1 MCRTRSLRPLS
12 PLTIPIGHEWLP
24 PAITQFDFASMR
36 PALRP
41 ANRDTRFIVFGRLE
55 MLDPPDAPRGWHLCD
70 AVGRSIHLVMPED
83 GDCVFEP
90 LSGRALF
97 IYGRVYRRE
106 RRWHVENPEPVP
118 RASVGRLRPVY
129 RIHHRTARAI
139 RQRDPHISQSHLSE
153 AKLQNEMRRRA
164 ADPASF
170 EAYLDNSLHR
180 LFDRGL
186 SDATL
191 REIATGFP
199 DEEGARRVAAQWLRS
214 AHWPADQ
221 AELLEARKALETI
234 SSVTILAEPLRR
246 AEHAR
251 REHKRDRGNPAT
263 VRLPMPESID
273 ALVEQGSRCLPF
285 ELTASQ
291 TAAVHDIVSDL
302 VGEQAMRRVLSGD
315 VGTGKTAVFAVAVR
329 IALDA
334 GFCVGIMLPSAVLA
348 RQTVDTF
355 AAFMP
360 DVPTSVIAGEDRHIE
375 PEAQL
380 WIGTVGLMEVPHV
393 VMDFKV
399 VDEQHRFS
407 AEQRQAAAN
416 PGQHLL
422 EATATCIPRTQ
433 AMMQAGLIQISRLTT
448 THVDKTIRTRLWEP
462 GGRRRLFGQI
472 ARDVAHGRR
481 VFVIYPGKN
490 SSDDVS
496 SVQAFESIWH
506 DAFPG
511 EIAVCHGG
519 RTDEANSEAIAD
531 LKAGRRH
538 IMLGTS
544 ILEVGIDVPSVYR
557 VIIVQADR
565 FGLSSLHQFR
575 GRVARDGGRGHCDL
589 VLVSAVKA
597 RARRRLEY
605 MCQETDGFRIAEF
618 DMYERGAGDT
628 AREGEQQS
636 GYLPKSLIPAVKPCV
651 ATLLQTTIK
660 LAEAVKNEPQPDSLL
675 DRRSGA
681 RR

>member
-1 MCRTRSLRPLS
+1 MVSGGWDLSSTSRRRSLRPIS
-12 PLTIPIGHEWLP
+12 PLTIPVDHEWLP
-24 PAITQFDFASMR
+24 PAITQFDFASLR

-41 ANRDTRFIVFGRLE
+41 ANRDTRLIVFGRLE
-55 MLDPPDAPRGWHLCD
+55 KIDPAAAPRSWRLCD
-70 AVGRSIHLVMPED
+70 GIGRSIHLVMPE
-83 GDCVFEP
+83 GGNCVFEP
-90 LSGRALF
+90 LCGRALF
-97 IYGRVYRRE
+97 IYGRIYRRDQ
-106 RRWHVENPEPVP
+106 RWHVENPEPVP
-118 RASVGRLRPVY
+118 QASVGRFRPVY

-139 RQRDPHISQSHLSE
+139 RRRDPQISQSHLSE
-153 AKLQNEMRRRA
+153 AKLQNEMRLRA

-170 EAYLDNSLHR
+170 ESYLENSLHR
-180 LFDRGL
+180 LFERGL
-186 SDATL
+186 SDALL
-191 REIATGFP
+191 REIATGFA
-199 DEEGARRVAAQWLRS
+199 DSESAQTATARWLRI

-221 AELLEARKALETI
+221 AELYEAREALETI
-234 SSVTILAEPLRR
+234 SSVTMLAEPLRR
-246 AEHAR
+246 AEQAR
-251 REHKRDRGNPAT
+251 REHKRSPGNAAT
-263 VRLPMPESID
+263 VRLPIPESID

-285 ELTASQ
+285 KLTASQ
-291 TAAVHDIVSDL
+291 KSAVHDIVRDL
-302 VGEQAMRRVLSGD
+302 TGEQAMRRVLSGD

-355 AAFMP
+355 AALMP
-360 DVPTSVIAGEDRHIE
+360 DVRTSVIAGEDRHID

-380 WIGTVGLMEVPHV
+380 WIGTVGLMELPHI

-407 AEQRQAAAN
+407 AEQRQATAD

-448 THVDKTIRTRLWEP
+448 SHVDKKIKTRLWQP
-462 GGRRRLFGQI
+462 GDRRRLFAQI
-472 ARDVAHGRR
+472 AQDVTLGRR

-490 SSDDVS
+490 ISDDVS
-496 SVQAFESIWH
+496 SVEASESIWH
-506 DAFPG
+506 HAFPG

-519 RTDEANSEAIAD
+519 RTDEANSQAIAD

-557 VIIVQADR
+557 VLIVQADR

-605 MCQETDGFRIAEF
+605 LCGETDGFRIAEF

-628 AREGEQQS
+628 ARQGERQS
-636 GYLPKSLIPAVKPCV
+636 GYLPKSMIPDVKPSV
-651 ATLLQTTIK
+651 ASLRQAAIL
-660 LAEAVKNEPQPDSLL
+660 LAEAIENEP
-675 DRRSGA
+675 
-681 RR
+681 

>member
-1 MCRTRSLRPLS
+1 
-12 PLTIPIGHEWLP
+12 
-24 PAITQFDFASMR
+24 
-36 PALRP
+36 
-41 ANRDTRFIVFGRLE
+41 
-55 MLDPPDAPRGWHLCD
+55 
-70 AVGRSIHLVMPED
+70 MPEG

-90 LSGRALF
+90 LSERSLF
-97 IYGRVYRRE
+97 IYGRIYRRE

-118 RASVGRLRPVY
+118 RACVGRLRPVY

-139 RQRDPHISQSHLSE
+139 RQREPHISQSHLSD

-164 ADPASF
+164 ADAASF
-170 EAYLDNSLHR
+170 DAYLENSLSR
-180 LFDRGL
+180 LFERGL
-186 SDATL
+186 SNALL
-191 REIATGFP
+191 REIATGFAD
-199 DEEGARRVAAQWLRS
+199 DESAQHATARWLRN

-221 AELLEARKALETI
+221 SELREAREALETI
-234 SSVTILAEPLRR
+234 SSVTMLAEPLRR
-246 AEHAR
+246 AEQAR
-251 REHKRDRGNPAT
+251 REHRRGRGNPAT
-263 VRLPMPESID
+263 VRLPKPDSID
-273 ALVEQGSRCLPF
+273 ALVEQGSQCLPF

-291 TAAVHDIVSDL
+291 KNAVHDIVCDL
-302 VGEQAMRRVLSGD
+302 MGDQAMRRVLSGD

-355 AAFMP
+355 AALMP
-360 DVPTSVIAGEDRHIE
+360 DVPTSVIAGEDRRID

-380 WIGTVGLMEVPHV
+380 WIGTVGLMEVPHIA
-393 VMDFKV
+393 MDFKV

-433 AMMQAGLIQISRLTT
+433 AMMQAGLIQVSRLATS
-448 THVDKTIRTRLWEP
+448 HVEKTIKTRLWAP
-462 GGRRRLFGQI
+462 VDRRRLFDQI
-472 ARDVAHGRR
+472 ARDVALERR
-481 VFVIYPGKN
+481 VFVIYPGK
-490 SSDDVS
+490 SSSGDVS
-496 SVQAFESIWH
+496 SVEASESIWH

-511 EIAVCHGG
+511 EIAVCHSG
-519 RTDEANSEAIAD
+519 RTDQANGEAIAD
-531 LKAGRRH
+531 LKTGRRH

-557 VIIVQADR
+557 VVIVQADR

-575 GRVARDGGRGHCDL
+575 GRVARNGGRGHCDL

-605 MCQETDGFRIAEF
+605 LCRETDGFRISEF
-618 DMYERGAGDT
+618 DMYERGAGDI
-628 AREGEQQS
+628 ARRAEQQS
-636 GYLPKSLIPAVKPCV
+636 GYFIRSLIPDLKPCV
-651 ATLLQTTIK
+651 ASLRQTTIR
-660 LAEAVKNEPQPDSLL
+660 LAQAMEDEPQPDSWVG
-675 DRRSGA
+675 RRDKA